1 MKKSVTETHWKRTVN
16 HWILKNLPNLKIF
29 DPTFT
34 PLTLEGDWDR
44 DKEGVK
50 IAWVGNRGGG
60 GKKRGWE
67 VVVFQNCSF

>member
-1 MKKSVTETHWKRTVN
+1 MKKSVTETHCKRIVN
-16 HWILKNLPNLKIF
+16 HWTLKNLPNLKIF
-29 DPTFT
+29 NPTST

-44 DKEGVK
+44 DKEGGD
-50 IAWVGNRGGG
+50 IAWVGNQGSG